1 MSCSVRKVY
10 WKPNQGAEVWLVC
23 YKSRSIQRF
32 LAAGKNHTHEKLY
45 VGLPE
50 KETGIAFSFTC
61 RSVSYKDCY
70 PSKQEAV
77 SALVSYLT
85 QQRDNLLLN
94 AKAFDEDIERV
105 QKEYQ

>member
-10 WKPNQGAEVWLVC
+10 WRPGKGTEVWHVCFKSKLV
-23 YKSRSIQRF
+23 KRF
-32 LAAGKNHTHEKLY
+32 ISTGVNHSHQSLY

-50 KETGIAFSFTC
+50 EETGIAFHFTG
-61 RSVSYKDCY
+61 RSLAYKDCY

-94 AKAFDEDIERV
+94 AKAFDEDIKRV
-105 QKEYQ
+105 EKEYK